1 MTVPSGLCCCW
12 PLASFLTSFWQPAAL
27 SEAPMAAK
35 GPALAFSCLSS
46 GMAASATI
54 TKATATQA
62 EITTIVRRRSALCW
76 SRRIC
81 STTARRS
88 RSLFFALV
96 FAMAAAFSGFV
107 RCLGRAVPVQRSLRS
122 RRDEP
127 QPRVRSVLR
136 LTLPAVGEGACPKHC
151 AQRSAVSVA
160 TSESCGD
167 DTLVCGH
174 DGVVAGQLRQGGH
187 EVGRRRGATEAA
199 GVPRAQRRHDGLAGT
214 EAEHVRGLG
223 PDQRGRTGTVLLRV
237 EHKVGEAT
245 DDGHRSAVELAL
257 DEVGGGRELVG
268 DRRCGDRELVTV
280 RVGQTR
286 VVVQRV
292 ETRRADRDVRLTL
305 PPGTPRRVGDQ
316 HGHVLTGAAA

>member
-12 PLASFLTSFWQPAAL
+12 PLASFLISFWQPAAL
-27 SEAPMAAK
+27 AEAPMVGKA
-35 GPALAFSCLSS
+35 PALSFSCFSS
-46 GMAASATI
+46 GIAASATI
-54 TKATATQA
+54 TRATATHA
-62 EITTIVRRRSALCW
+62 EITTIVRRRSARCW

-88 RSLFFALV
+88 RSLFLALV

-107 RCLGRAVPVQRSLRS
+107 RCLGRAVLVQRSLRS
-122 RRDEP
+122 YRAEP
-127 QPRVRSVLR
+127 QPHVVSGLR
-136 LTLPAVGEGACPKHC
+136 LAMPAMGERGGPKHC
-151 AQRSAVSVA
+151 ADRSSLSVV
-160 TSESCGD
+160 TDELCGD
-167 DTLVCGH
+167 DTWDCGH
-174 DGVVAGQLRQGGH
+174 DGVLAGHRRERGH
-187 EVGRRRGATEAA
+187 QVGRRRGSAEASPVL
-199 GVPRAQRRHDGLAGT
+199 GAQRRDDRLAGT
-214 EAEHVRGLG
+214 EAEHVRGFG
-223 PDQRGRTGTVLLRV
+223 PDQRGRAGTVLAGV
-237 EHKVGEAT
+237 EHQVGEST
-245 DDGHRSAVELAL
+245 DQGHRTAVELAL
-257 DEVGGGRELVG
+257 DQGGGGRKLAG